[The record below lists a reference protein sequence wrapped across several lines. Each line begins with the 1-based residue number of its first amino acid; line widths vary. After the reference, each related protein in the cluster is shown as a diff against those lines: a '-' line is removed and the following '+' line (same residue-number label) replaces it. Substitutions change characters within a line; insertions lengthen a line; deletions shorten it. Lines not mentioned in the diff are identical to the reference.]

1 MNQTGFLSLQFLH
14 NPQQVARIHLR
25 KNVRV
30 VCQERFQHVQ
40 DDTVLLDVMPNPYND
55 LCLLVVENTTAYGCQ
70 LLCLFR
76 TQRRSIRILVERIEE
91 LSIS

>member
-1 MNQTGFLSLQFLH
+1 M
-14 NPQQVARIHLR
+14 R

-40 DDTVLLDVMPNPYND
+40 DDTVLLGVTPNPHND
-55 LCLLVVENTTAYGCQ
+55 LCLFVIKNTTAYGRE